1 MFCYM
6 PISLGVLPSVLMG
19 IVHFRRDNMVV
30 NIYKIK
36 RIGKRNYSH
45 FDRRVSLRETAH
57 FIKNPDNFVRHAF
70 YPFIFYEK
78 KMVKFSKHGGRKD
91 KVRPIRYASHID
103 RCIYQYYS
111 QWLNELYNVYA
122 LNTGIDKCA
131 IAYRINNHKSNI
143 HFAKEVFDFIKLNEN
158 AIVIVGDFKG
168 FFDNLDHKYLK
179 EQLCK
184 IIGLDRLP
192 EDVYSV
198 FKSMTKYVKCNLKDI
213 LTYHGLKDTYKGIK
227 KLNSFET
234 VIPIE
239 KYRDF
244 KKGHLIKNENNYG
257 IPQGSPLSGI
267 FSNIYMT
274 DFDYKMKKISEEN
287 NGIYKRYSDDFIIVI
302 PQKSAESLKVIK
314 DKVNNVI
321 DETPGVFMEKDKT
334 KYYIYSN
341 GCIENLTSKLIPEIE
356 DYQKVIN
363 YLGFSFDGKNI
374 TIRAKTVG
382 KYIYRMRRK
391 IDTIEKHGGYTKKK
405 NRISYDD
412 VYEKYSIKGLKKKN
426 RKRKGNFISYVLRS
440 KKIFEDEDGISKI
453 EENHMKMIRRT
464 IKRKRKKYSV

>member
-1 MFCYM
+1 M
-6 PISLGVLPSVLMG
+6 
-19 IVHFRRDNMVV
+19 
-30 NIYKIK
+30 
-36 RIGKRNYSH
+36 
-45 FDRRVSLRETAH
+45 
-57 FIKNPDNFVRHAF
+57 
-70 YPFIFYEK
+70 
-78 KMVKFSKHGGRKD
+78 
-91 KVRPIRYASHID
+91 
-103 RCIYQYYS
+103 
-111 QWLNELYNVYA
+111 
-122 LNTGIDKCA
+122 
-131 IAYRINNHKSNI
+131 
-143 HFAKEVFDFIKLNEN
+143 
-158 AIVIVGDFKG
+158 
-168 FFDNLDHKYLK
+168 
-179 EQLCK
+179 
-184 IIGLDRLP
+184 
-192 EDVYSV
+192 
-198 FKSMTKYVKCNLKDI
+198 
-213 LTYHGLKDTYKGIK
+213 
-227 KLNSFET
+227 
-234 VIPIE
+234 
-239 KYRDF
+239 
-244 KKGHLIKNENNYG
+244 IKNENNYG